1 LNRIKWEDIRIEDIG
16 LKSIIKLLDVLNSN
30 SSDVDKNI
38 AYKSLIKLEKELVE
52 PYLEKYLIE
61 NYDYDDNQS
70 EVLLRLLKKLNKNN
84 NLLFLFQLKDPDF
97 VRRAVA
103 VEKIGE
109 LKLQSY
115 LAEVIKL
122 IDDDDPSV
130 RFAVCKTLKMFLK
143 DGIINLNHILKN
155 DILLRLMERNSREN
169 NRVIKKTIQRLISNY
184 FNI

>member
-1 LNRIKWEDIRIEDIG
+1 MNRIKWEDIRIEDIG

-38 AYKSLIKLEKELVE
+38 AYKSLIKLGKELVE

-115 LAEVIKL
+115 LPEVIKL

-155 DILLRLMERNSREN
+155 DILIRLMERNSREN
-169 NRVIKKTIQRLISNY
+169 NLVIKKTIQRLISNY
-184 FNI
+184 FNV

>member
-1 LNRIKWEDIRIEDIG
+1 MNRIKWEDIRIEDIG

-38 AYKSLIKLEKELVE
+38 AYKSLIKLGKELVE

>member
-1 LNRIKWEDIRIEDIG
+1 MNRIKWEDIRIEDIG

-38 AYKSLIKLEKELVE
+38 AYKSLIKLGKELVE

-61 NYDYDDNQS
+61 NYDYDNNQS

-103 VEKIGE
+103 IEKIGE

-115 LAEVIKL
+115 LPEVIKL

-143 DGIINLNHILKN
+143 DGIRNLNHILKN
-155 DILLRLMERNSREN
+155 DILIRLMERNSREN
-169 NRVIKKTIQRLISNY
+169 NPVIKKTIQRLISNY
-184 FNI
+184 FNV

>member
-38 AYKSLIKLEKELVE
+38 AYKSLIKLGKELVE

-61 NYDYDDNQS
+61 NYDYDGNQS
-70 EVLLRLLKKLNKNN
+70 ELLLRLLIKLNKNN
-84 NLLFLFQLKDPDF
+84 NLLFLFQLKNPDF
-97 VRRAVA
+97 VKRAVA

-109 LKLQSY
+109 LKLQPY
-115 LAEVIKL
+115 LPEIIKL

-130 RFAVCKTLKMFLK
+130 RFAVCKTLKIFLK
-143 DGIINLNHILKN
+143 DDIVNFNNIIKN
-155 DILLRLMERNSREN
+155 DILIRLMERNSREN
-169 NRVIKKTIQRLISNY
+169 NLVIKKTIQRLISNY
-184 FNI
+184 FNV

>member
-1 LNRIKWEDIRIEDIG
+1 MNRIKWEDIRIEDIG

-38 AYKSLIKLEKELVE
+38 AYKSLIKLGKELVE

-115 LAEVIKL
+115 LPEVIKL

-169 NRVIKKTIQRLISNY
+169 NLVIKKTIQRLISNY
-184 FNI
+184 FNV